1 MKCSE
6 GVVIGQLPERELTFS
21 RITNVTTAKTRV
33 SMGFLQK
40 PIMGEVCL
48 AGVTSSSDGA
58 TTYHCLVPE
67 RNDQPARCR
76 AVLQNHPLFIGNN
89 SLWQPIT
96 TSVVQTTCSNRWG
109 KIWSS
114 CVRYRD
120 HPPEHR

>member
-58 TTYHCLVPE
+58 TTYHCLV
-67 RNDQPARCR
+67 
-76 AVLQNHPLFIGNN
+76 VLQNHPLFIGNN